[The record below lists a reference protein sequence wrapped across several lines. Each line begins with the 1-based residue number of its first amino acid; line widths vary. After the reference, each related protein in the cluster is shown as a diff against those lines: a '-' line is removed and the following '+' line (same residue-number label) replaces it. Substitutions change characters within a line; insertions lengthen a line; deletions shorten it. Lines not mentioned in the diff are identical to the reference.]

1 MDEVAAYDMPA
12 ILETVAV
19 HTGQKGNIIFIGH
32 SLGSTIALMYA
43 AEYPEQSKEYIRL
56 FLFMSPAYTL
66 NNMIS
71 PMKGSAPFMNQWL
84 VSTEKCAT
92 SAYCQSSSDA
102 SRRDETSNQYR
113 LISWN
118 EWKSQDNSKN

>member
-1 MDEVAAYDMPA
+1 MDEVAVFDMPA
-12 ILETVAV
+12 ILDTVAV

-84 VSTEKCAT
+84 VSRE
-92 SAYCQSSSDA
+92 
-102 SRRDETSNQYR
+102 
-113 LISWN
+113 
-118 EWKSQDNSKN
+118 